1 MVTFPMK
8 QKSFRMSNMLAEL
21 NSQINLNLLSEA
33 LLLSNDFEKLNFKKD
48 IAALLLNT
56 LQKILPLKFSS
67 FVEKPLDSL
76 KVICQSGDSN
86 SVLNLF
92 NKEMSEKIFDWVI
105 GQKQLASLT
114 LAGKQHFIF
123 IPLIDQN
130 QDKSIV
136 HGMIVLHPNSN
147 FILNRDLN
155 TFINIICKVAGLS
168 MTKLLRNDDSEKY
181 TKLKDQIEA
190 ELSLTAKL
198 QKSMSGVDSCKK
210 LLFSVLED
218 EYSTFN
224 GNIWW
229 LSDLGAD
236 ISLVL
241 FAQVLCKGAPA
252 AMLGGF
258 LLGEMNSLKTKAEIS
273 LQPKEVLKH
282 LNRQFNSVFKST
294 GITFNA
300 WYGVFNIEARKVR
313 FANANHPDPF
323 LIGPEQQVSNLISKG
338 KSKSLG
344 INLDSNFVETESF
357 ISSGSRLVICT
368 NDLLEQAA
376 KIGNRYDPGW
386 LPQVLETLG
395 SLSLSEMR
403 NSLDSILSENVSG
416 TVPKSSRLA
425 LLLEIPFLN

>member
-1 MVTFPMK
+1 MK

-33 LLLSNDFEKLNFKKD
+33 LLLSNNFEKLNFKKD

-56 LQKILPLKFSS
+56 LQKILPLKFLS
-67 FVEKPLDSL
+67 FVEKSLDSL
-76 KVICQSGDSN
+76 KVICQSGDSA
-86 SVLNLF
+86 SILNLF

-136 HGMIVLHPNSN
+136 HGMIVLHLNSN
-147 FILNRDLN
+147 FTLNRDLN

-198 QKSMSGVDSCKK
+198 QKSMSGIGSCKK

-273 LQPKEVLKH
+273 LQPKKVLKH
-282 LNRQFNSVFKST
+282 LNGQFNSVFKST

-300 WYGVFNIEARKVR
+300 WYGVFNIEARKIR

-323 LIGPEQQVSNLISKG
+323 LIGPEQQVSNLISKE

-344 INLDSNFVETESF
+344 INPDSNFVETESF

>member
-1 MVTFPMK
+1 
-8 QKSFRMSNMLAEL
+8 MSTEL
-21 NSQINLNLLSEA
+21 KTSINLNILPEI
-33 LLLSNDFEKLNFKKD
+33 LLLSNELEKVNSKKD
-48 IAALLLNT
+48 IAVLLLNN
-56 LQKILPLKFSS
+56 LQKILPLKFLS
-67 FVEKPLDSL
+67 FVERNPDSL
-76 KVICQSGDSN
+76 KVLCQLGDSN
-86 SVLNLF
+86 SILNIF
-92 NKEMSEKIFDWVI
+92 NKEMSEQIFDWVI

-123 IPLIDQN
+123 IPLINQN
-130 QDKSIV
+130 QDKSII
-136 HGMIVLHPNSN
+136 HGMIVLHTDLN
-147 FILNRDLN
+147 FVLSKELN
-155 TFINIICKVAGLS
+155 TFVNIICKIGSLS
-168 MTKLLRNDDSEKY
+168 MTKLLRNDDSERY
-181 TKLKDQIEA
+181 IKLKEQIKA
-190 ELSLTAKL
+190 ELDLAAKL
-198 QKSMSGVDSCKK
+198 QKSISGISSGKK

-258 LLGEMNSLKTKAEIS
+258 LLGEMNSLKAKAEIS

-282 LNRQFNSVFKST
+282 LNHEFNSVFKST

-300 WYGVFNIEARKVR
+300 WYGVFNIGARKVR

-323 LIGPEQQVSNLISKG
+323 LIGPEQQVSNLISKE
-338 KSKSLG
+338 KSKPLG

-376 KIGNRYDPGW
+376 KIGNRYDPSW

-416 TVPKSSRLA
+416 TASESSRLA
-425 LLLEIPFLN
+425 LLLEIPA

>member
-1 MVTFPMK
+1 
-8 QKSFRMSNMLAEL
+8 MSTEL
-21 NSQINLNLLSEA
+21 KTSINLNLIPKI
-33 LLLSNDFEKLNFKKD
+33 LLLSSELEKLSFKKD
-48 IAALLLNT
+48 IAVLLLNN
-56 LQKILPLKFSS
+56 LQKFFPLKFSS
-67 FVEKPLDSL
+67 FVERNPDSL
-76 KVICQSGDSN
+76 KVLCQLGNSN
-86 SVLNLF
+86 FILNLF
-92 NKEMSEKIFDWVI
+92 NKEISEQIFDWVI

-114 LAGKQHFIF
+114 LAGKQHFVF

-136 HGMIVLHPNSN
+136 HGMIVLHPDSN
-147 FILNRDLN
+147 FVLSKDLN
-155 TFINIICKVAGLS
+155 TFVNIICKIASLS
-168 MTKLLRNDDSEKY
+168 MTKLLRNDDSERY
-181 TKLKDQIEA
+181 IKLKDQIKA
-190 ELSLTAKL
+190 ELDLTAKL
-198 QKSMSGVDSCKK
+198 QKSMSGIGSGKK

-229 LSDLGAD
+229 ISDLGAD

-282 LNRQFNSVFKST
+282 LNQQFNSVFKST

-300 WYGVFNIEARKVR
+300 WYGVLNIGARKVR

-323 LIGPEQQVSNLISKG
+323 LIGPEQQVSNLISKE
-338 KSKSLG
+338 KSKPLG
-344 INLDSNFVETESF
+344 INLDSNFVETELF
-357 ISSGSRLVICT
+357 ISSGSRLIICT

-376 KIGNRYDPGW
+376 KIGNRYDPSW

-416 TVPKSSRLA
+416 TASESSRLA
-425 LLLEIPFLN
+425 LLLEIPSLN